1 MSLLYAMCS
10 TICPPLSM
18 RLIAPTGAVGD
29 ANSGEGKHKEVK
41 ASEASSDHRENELHA
56 FRVWNATQA
65 LKDLCD
71 DVSWSAKGYNHN
83 ERTWVTTE
91 LRAGPLCQEVLQ
103 SAFKFLPVQM
113 TPAATED
120 GATARSGGFPH
131 GFKQFEAGL
140 LPSRRPTPLNAPRW
154 QEVVA
159 ETLPTDDEVGH
170 LYDDHHGCGRG
181 GEDAP
186 CASRTCS
193 FCWRNRGTEGAVVRK
208 CVTVFN
214 HWGGAPAE
222 VSAGTGTIRGSP
234 ITDAGDDVG
243 WARSTTS
250 RANDVEIYLTQDA
263 QESGTHG
270 LEATTIGR
278 VAYFFEH
285 QGNDWRRGDGGD
297 IPPG

>member
-1 MSLLYAMCS
+1 M
-10 TICPPLSM
+10 
-18 RLIAPTGAVGD
+18 GD
-29 ANSGEGKHKEVK
+29 
-41 ASEASSDHRENELHA
+41 
-56 FRVWNATQA
+56 
-65 LKDLCD
+65 
-71 DVSWSAKGYNHN
+71 
-83 ERTWVTTE
+83 
-91 LRAGPLCQEVLQ
+91 
-103 SAFKFLPVQM
+103 
-113 TPAATED
+113 D
-120 GATARSGGFPH
+120 GAQSWAPLPGGAPVSVQVLAGADDPCRHGRRRDGKIRGLSARL
-131 GFKQFEAGL
+131 QTVR
-140 LPSRRPTPLNAPRW
+140 RRPSSVAAPDPSE
-154 QEVVA
+154 Q
-159 ETLPTDDEVGH
+159 VGL

-208 CVTVFN
+208 CVTVSN

-234 ITDAGDDVG
+234 IADAGDDAG

-270 LEATTIGR
+270 LEAKAIGR